1 MHQLIS
7 LCATLRVE
15 KGLGKVTLPVGHA
28 VATEVKYGDER
39 VDVEGRG
46 GQAAYAIMHHMC
58 RVLDRELGL
67 RWVME

>member
-15 KGLGKVTLPVGHA
+15 KVLEKLTLPVGHA

-46 GQAAYAIMHHMC
+46 WQAAYAIMHHMC

-67 RWVME
+67 